1 MAINTILQD
10 VRYGARM
17 LLKRPAFA
25 LFSIATLALGV
36 GATTAIFSV
45 VNGVLLRPL
54 PFSEPERIL
63 TLWENNIKDG
73 IERDDVSPAN
83 FFDWRERATVFEDMA
98 FANPY
103 SMDYLGGTE
112 PETWQ
117 VALVSKGFFNILG
130 VNAMHGRTFLPE
142 EYEAGRDQVVVL
154 GYNIWQS
161 RFGGETGVIGQ
172 KIILDEKPR
181 TVVGVMPPEFRL
193 ALFDQEKDL
202 WAPQVPDDSMRR
214 MRRATFLKVLAKLQ
228 PGATVEQAREE
239 MDKIAGHLEAE
250 YPQTNSGVGAT
261 TLPLTDQMV
270 GKVRPALWVLL
281 AAVGFVLLIAC
292 TNVANLLL
300 VNGSEREREFAI
312 RTAMGAGRARLLRQ
326 LLTESLLL
334 ALLGCL
340 AGLVLAAWGLDAILA
355 LSPGDLPR
363 IDQIGLDKTT
373 LWFVVGLAGF
383 TAVVFGLVP
392 ALKFSKPDLHLSLN
406 DSGRTSTGG
415 VRRRSLRGVLVVS
428 EVAMAVVLL
437 VGAGLLLRSFNKLLN
452 VDPGFSSEKVVVL
465 QAFIWDKAPKPEQ
478 RTAFVERAVEKLES
492 VPGVTRVGVTT
503 ALPFLD
509 SSMDTSFPFL
519 IEGRP
524 APPPGEEPTVFWTI
538 ATDQYFEAMN
548 VPLLGGRM
556 FNNFDTVRSPLVT
569 LINQTMAHRYFP
581 DEDPVGKKMTVMF
594 RGRGGPGQA
603 RSLEI
608 VGVVGDVRHDGL
620 DREARS
626 EFFQPYSQT
635 TSGSIIF
642 AVRTTGDPGNIIP
655 ILKARI
661 WEIEATLPFYATA
674 TLDTLVSTSVKA
686 RRFSVVLLGAF
697 ASLALALA
705 VIGIYGVMSFA
716 TSQRTREIGVRVAL
730 GAQTG
735 DVLRLIVG
743 QGVSMSIAGVA
754 IGVAASLGLTRLMRG
769 LLFEVSPTDPLTFG
783 GVTLLLTVV
792 GFLACYLPARR
803 ASKVDPMVALRYE

>member
-1 MAINTILQD
+1 
-10 VRYGARM
+10 
-17 LLKRPAFA
+17 
-25 LFSIATLALGV
+25 
-36 GATTAIFSV
+36 
-45 VNGVLLRPL
+45 
-54 PFSEPERIL
+54 
-63 TLWENNIKDG
+63 
-73 IERDDVSPAN
+73 
-83 FFDWRERATVFEDMA
+83 
-98 FANPY
+98 
-103 SMDYLGGTE
+103 
-112 PETWQ
+112 
-117 VALVSKGFFNILG
+117 
-130 VNAMHGRTFLPE
+130 
-142 EYEAGRDQVVVL
+142 
-154 GYNIWQS
+154 
-161 RFGGETGVIGQ
+161 
-172 KIILDEKPR
+172 
-181 TVVGVMPPEFRL
+181 
-193 ALFDQEKDL
+193 
-202 WAPQVPDDSMRR
+202 
-214 MRRATFLKVLAKLQ
+214 
-228 PGATVEQAREE
+228 
-239 MDKIAGHLEAE
+239 
-250 YPQTNSGVGAT
+250 
-261 TLPLTDQMV
+261 MV